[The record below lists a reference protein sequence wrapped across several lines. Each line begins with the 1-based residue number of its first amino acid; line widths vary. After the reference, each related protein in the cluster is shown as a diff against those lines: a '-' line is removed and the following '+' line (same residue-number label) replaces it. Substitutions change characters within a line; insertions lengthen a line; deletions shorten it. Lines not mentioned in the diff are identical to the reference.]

1 MFQDEDEIFAEDLQL
16 AQDRSRR
23 HKNKK
28 NKNGKKSGN
37 STDSRNK
44 SGLLITHHN
53 HLQPAELTISRE
65 F

>member
-23 HKNKK
+23 KNKK

-37 STDSRNK
+37 SADSRNK
-44 SGLLITHHN
+44 SGLLITPHH
-53 HLQPAELTISRE
+53 HLQPAELTISEE